1 MVRSVAFHVVGD
13 QRLTCENCE
22 RRVERLLRKMEGV
35 RQVRAA
41 ARDQRIE
48 VLIDTA
54 VVDVPQLTE
63 QLRVAGYDTSDAAL

>member
-1 MVRSVAFHVVGD
+1 MVRSVTFHVVGD

-54 VVDVPQLTE
+54 MVDVPQLTE
-63 QLRVAGYDTSDAAL
+63 QLRVAGYDASDAAV